1 MDMTDDD
8 RKGKRRMVGFALI
21 GSAAFMFVFAGLVH
35 MGVVPMTDYSRPLLA
50 SILSIVAVLDL
61 VLAAYFLMSN
71 PT

>member
-1 MDMTDDD
+1 MADAD
-8 RKGKRRMVGFALI
+8 RKGKRRIVGFALI

-35 MGVVPMTDYSRPLLA
+35 IGSLPMTDYSRPILT
-50 SILSIVAVLDL
+50 SILSIVAVFDL

>member
-1 MDMTDDD
+1 MTDDD
-8 RKGKRRMVGFALI
+8 RKGKRRVVGFSLI

-35 MGVVPMTDYSRPLLA
+35 VGVFPMTDYSRPLLT
-50 SILSIVAVLDL
+50 SILSVVAVVDL